1 MRHAG
6 HWKGSMVS
14 KYVVEIETETGHAA
28 FRTDEVASAECCN
41 ATLYVM
47 LRAGARISYT
57 YRSAEHAGAA
67 YRKIAD
73 AIRSV
78 A

>member
-1 MRHAG
+1 
-6 HWKGSMVS
+6 MVS

>member
-28 FRTDEVASAECCN
+28 FCTAQIAAAFSNNSELTLHLVSSPSVVVRYRNAE
-41 ATLYVM
+41 A
-47 LRAGARISYT
+47 
-57 YRSAEHAGAA
+57 AGAA